1 MALDLDHTGS
11 VITVPAQ
18 SGNGI
23 AISATGPVGYA
34 VGFPNGVTNFR
45 RPASYTNFGN
55 SAIWVAA
62 LRRRWRFHPH
72 EPTLFDSQNGRRWQ
86 RDRAPRHL

>member
-34 VGFPNGVTNFR
+34 VGFPNGAPTSAAPLLTPTSGIR
-45 RPASYTNFGN
+45 RSGSRRLAAMALSPPRANSVRFPERPPA
-55 SAIWVAA
+55 A
-62 LRRRWRFHPH
+62 
-72 EPTLFDSQNGRRWQ
+72 
-86 RDRAPRHL
+86 